1 MISTLPTR
9 RGIGFKPT
17 ASWAGA
23 AALTLGFLFGSSA
36 ALAAAPPANTVI
48 GNQASATYSDA
59 AGTTQLAT
67 SNLVQTTVQQVG
79 SFTLDSVNQVTT
91 TVVNTKSGA
100 AGSTVYAPHTLT
112 NTGNGSDTFTVS
124 IAAPASPN
132 GFTKVEVFA
141 DANADGVPDST
152 STLCSVTPALT
163 CNVSAQTVAAG
174 GTFSFVV
181 AYSIPSTALPATFTS
196 PVAATI
202 TATAGTPALYAA
214 SNQSAA
220 DVDNVNLTNLAAFNA
235 TKSLSVPAVSWVSG
249 AAWPAASASGQ
260 RSAATCT
267 STPTLADAATPA
279 AGCVYTTYTLRFNNT
294 GGAAGKFAM
303 TDTLPSGFTY
313 VPGSAVW
320 SNSPS
325 GTALTDASGGD
336 TTGIDFKAAGN
347 TLTVVVASLAPNV
360 TQTVSFVV
368 MVNNTA
374 AIGTSTTTNTAKY
387 NPQTAAPGDDSNAP
401 GATNSSTNS
410 ASYNV
415 VGTFGIILGSADSSA
430 SATASKDTG
439 AGNPNNT
446 AADTTTVVSAGV
458 GTTVKFTQ
466 TVFNTGNAADL
477 VNLALASNTFP
488 AGTTFRLFAAD
499 GATPLIDNN
508 GDGSFDTSVPAGG
521 SVRFVVAA
529 TLPSPVT
536 LPTGPFN
543 VIVTGTST
551 GDSSKTESTRDI
563 LTAMVGVL
571 VDLTNTATGNGIAG
585 NTGNGD
591 VGTGPSPDPTTTKQT
606 PAGTSA
612 FFNLYVKNS
621 DTVANSY
628 SLAASQSNSFPG
640 NLPAGWTVKFVT
652 AGTAG
657 PTGANCSTAGAISVV
672 PVAAAVLQGNGSL
685 LPQQVQVD
693 ACVTPPVTQAPI
705 TGQRIYFQVR
715 STITT
720 STGVVAID
728 TKTDAVD
735 VIVANTFG
743 ATLTPN
749 SNGQVAPGGSVVYA
763 HTLTITGAQS
773 CGTKYNVAA
782 TLPSADV
789 TAGWTT
795 ALYVDVNGDGQI
807 DSGDTLVTGSITPAA
822 GGLNGG
828 KTQKLLVKVFAPGG
842 ATAGATDTATVTVTF
857 PDVAACG
864 TPSATDVSTVITGQ
878 MRLVKTQA
886 LDSSCTGTVVPSSS
900 ASLVAK
906 PGECLVYRVVATN
919 EGTAPVTNMSI
930 NDAVPAFTSL
940 TGATQPTTRCVS
952 TGVTPTFTTAANY
965 TSTATTVACGIAPG
979 STTNS
984 VAPGG
989 TATLTFSVKVNQ

>member
-1 MISTLPTR
+1 VISTLPTR
-9 RGIGFKPT
+9 RSIGLRPP

-23 AALTLGFLFGSSA
+23 AALTLGFLFGSST

-112 NTGNGSDTFTVS
+112 NTGNGSDTFTLSVT
-124 IAAPASPN
+124 APASPN

-152 STLCSVTPALT
+152 STLCSVVPGAP
-163 CNVSAQTVAAG
+163 CNVLAQTVAGG
-174 GTFSFVV
+174 GTFAFVV
-181 AYSIPSTALPATFTS
+181 AYSIPSTASAATFTS

-220 DVDNVNLTNLAAFNA
+220 DVDNVNLTIQAAFNA

-249 AAWPAASASGQ
+249 AAWPVASASGP

-267 STPTLADAATPA
+267 STPTLADATTPA

-374 AIGTSTTTNTAKY
+374 ALGTSTTTNTANY
-387 NPQTAAPGDDSNAP
+387 NPQAAAPAADSNSP
-401 GATNSSTNS
+401 GATNSPTNP

-415 VGTFGIILGSADSSA
+415 VGTFGVILGSADASA
-430 SATASKDTG
+430 SPTASKDTG

-446 AADTTTVVSAGV
+446 AADTTTVASAGV

-477 VNLALASNTFP
+477 VNLVVASNTFP
-488 AGTTFRLFAAD
+488 SGTTFRFFAAD

-508 GDGSFDTSVPAGG
+508 SDGIFDTSVPAGG
-521 SVRFVVAA
+521 SVQFVLAA

-543 VIVTGTST
+543 VVVSGTST
-551 GDSSKTESTRDI
+551 GDGSKTESTRDT

-571 VDLTNTATGNGIAG
+571 VDLTNTASGNGTAG

-591 VGTGPSPDPTTTKQT
+591 VGTGPSPLPTTTKST
-606 PAGTSA
+606 PAGTGVI
-612 FFNLYVKNS
+612 FTLFVKNNDS
-621 DTVANSY
+621 VANTY

-640 NLPAGWTVKFVT
+640 NLPSGWTVKFVD
-652 AGTAG
+652 
-657 PTGANCSTAGAISVV
+657 AGATCSGAAKTTVSV
-672 PVAAAVLQGNGSL
+672 PSGASL
-685 LPQQVQVD
+685 PTQVD
-693 ACVTPPVTQAPI
+693 ACVTPPASQAPV
-705 TGQRIYFQVR
+705 TGQRIYFQVQ
-715 STITT
+715 STIAT
-720 STGVVAID
+720 STGVVAMD

-735 VIVANTFG
+735 VTTANTFG

-749 SNGQVAPGGSVVYA
+749 SNGQVSPGGSVVYA
-763 HTLTITGAQS
+763 HTLAITGAQS
-773 CGTKYNVAA
+773 CGTKYSVSA

-807 DSGDTLVTGSITPAA
+807 DSGDTLVTSGTVTPAGVDPLGA
-822 GGLNGG
+822 G

-886 LDSSCTGTVVPSSS
+886 LDPSCTGTVVPSSS
-900 ASLVAK
+900 APLVAK

-919 EGTAPVTNMSI
+919 EGAAPVTNMSI
-930 NDAVPAFTSL
+930 NDAVPAYTSL
-940 TGATQPTTRCVS
+940 TGATQPTNRCVS

-965 TSTATTVACGIAPG
+965 TSTATTVACG
-979 STTNS
+979 STTNT
-984 VAPGG
+984 VTPGG
-989 TATLTFSVKVNQ
+989 TATLTFAVKINE